1 MMKAGRRSK
10 EMNVKTIKIF
20 CGMLAMLAFTAC
32 SSDNDESA
40 DAPRFYNV
48 TLTASMGDAETRAL
62 SEGTGNVITATFA
75 AGDKVKV
82 LKSDGTEVG
91 ELTANTAGASTTLD
105 GNISGTFS
113 ENEELTFRY
122 RSATANYDNQVG
134 TLDGIAIGQDYA
146 EGTLTVT
153 ATSPSLEFNSN
164 SVTLKAKQSI
174 TKFSFKNGSTPVN
187 VKTFGIAAVGLVQS
201 IAKDGI
207 ETVGAVTGTLSTA
220 ASDVY
225 IALRNNTDA
234 KQTYAFTIKDNAGNW
249 YKGTK
254 KAKLIDGKNYTADV
268 TLTKWIDKEAT
279 LTNQSADGAIGIVNG
294 LPAIA
299 VTISGTK
306 KAVALMNVGALCPEA
321 YGTYYIFSQK
331 ASGLSDGWYVPT
343 KDELYVKE
351 NDVVTGGLTK
361 ISNAWTTQNGVNG
374 RLFTISEGKTF
385 FLPAA
390 GFIDNDNDEGQETAY
405 TGKVLVSTFGYYWS
419 QTEAIPSSMAY
430 SLQFSSANI
439 NVFSEYEVNA
449 LPVRPFHALN

>member
-1 MMKAGRRSK
+1 
-10 EMNVKTIKIF
+10 MNVKTIKIL

-48 TLTASMGDAETRAL
+48 TLTASMGDAGTRAL
-62 SEGTGNVITATFA
+62 SADGNVITATFA
-75 AGDKVKV
+75 ENDVVVVVKAN
-82 LKSDGTEVG
+82 GTSVG
-91 ELTANTAGASTTLD
+91 TLRAESGGTSTTTLS
-105 GNISGTFS
+105 GTISGTFT
-113 ENEELTFRY
+113 ENEVLTLRY
-122 RSATANYDNQVG
+122 RSATANYDGQLG
-134 TLDGIAIGQDYA
+134 TLAGIAANQDYA
-146 EGTLTVT
+146 EGTLTVST
-153 ATSPSLEFNSN
+153 TSPSLTFESY
-164 SVTLKAKQSI
+164 SVTLSAKQSI
-174 TKFSFKNGSTPVN
+174 TKFTFKDASTDAAVS
-187 VKTFGIAAVGLVQS
+187 VKTFGIAAVGLVQN
-201 IAKDGI
+201 IAANGTPTI
-207 ETVGAVTGTLSTA
+207 GAVTGTLGTA

-225 IALRNNTDA
+225 IALRNNSDI
-234 KQTYAFTIKDNAGNW
+234 KQTYAFTVKDNAGNW
-249 YKGTK
+249 YIFTK
-254 KAKLIDGKNYTADV
+254 QAKLTNGNNYALSIALTPLP
-268 TLTKWIDKEAT
+268 TLTSS
-279 LTNQSADGAIGIVNG
+279 SAVGTIGVVDG
-294 LPAIA
+294 LPAI
-299 VTISGTK
+299 VVEINSTK
-306 KAVALMNVGALCPEA
+306 VAVALMNTGALCPEA

-351 NDVVTGGLTK
+351 NDVVTGGLAK

-419 QTEAIPSSMAY
+419 QTEATPSSMAY

>member
-32 SSDNDESA
+32 SSDNDERA

-62 SEGTGNVITATFA
+62 SVDGNVITATFA

-82 LKSDGTEVG
+82 VKSDGTEVG

-113 ENEELTFRY
+113 ENEVLTFRY
-122 RSATANYDNQVG
+122 RSATANYDGQVG
-134 TLDGIAIGQDYA
+134 TLAGIADNQDYA
-146 EGTLTVT
+146 EGTLKVIDPNTNPLT
-153 ATSPSLEFNSN
+153 FESN
-164 SVTLKAKQSI
+164 SVTLTAKQSI
-174 TKFSFKNGSTPVN
+174 TKFTFKNGSTPVN

-225 IALRNNTDA
+225 IALRNKTDA
-234 KQTYAFTIKDNAGNW
+234 KQTYAFTIQDAAGNW
-249 YKGTK
+249 YIFTK
-254 KAKLIDGKNYTADV
+254 QAKLTNGNNYALSIALTPLP
-268 TLTKWIDKEAT
+268 TLTSS
-279 LTNQSADGAIGIVNG
+279 SAVGTIGVVDG
-294 LPAIA
+294 LPAI
-299 VTISGTK
+299 VVEINSTK
-306 KAVALMNVGALCPEA
+306 VAVALMNTGALCPEA

-351 NDVVTGGLTK
+351 NDVVTGGLAK

-419 QTEAIPSSMAY
+419 QTEATPSSMAY

>member
-1 MMKAGRRSK
+1 
-10 EMNVKTIKIF
+10 MNVKTIKIL
-20 CGMLAMLAFTAC
+20 CGMLLMLAFTAC

-48 TLTASMGDAETRAL
+48 TLTASMGDAGTRAL
-62 SEGTGNVITATFA
+62 SADGNVITATFA

-122 RSATANYDNQVG
+122 RSATANYDGQVG
-134 TLDGIAIGQDYA
+134 TLAGIADNQDYA
-146 EGTLTVT
+146 EGTLKVIDPNTNPLT
-153 ATSPSLEFNSN
+153 FESN
-164 SVTLKAKQSI
+164 SVTLTAKQSI
-174 TKFSFKNGSTPVN
+174 TKFTFTDGTNAIN
-187 VKTFGIAAVGLVQS
+187 VKDFRIIAAGLVQS
-201 IAKDGI
+201 IATNGA
-207 ETVGAVTGTLSTA
+207 ETLGTVTGTLTA
-220 ASDVY
+220 ASSDAYV
-225 IALRNNTDA
+225 ALRNNSGD
-234 KQTYAFTIKDNAGNW
+234 KKTYTFIVKDNAGNW
-249 YKGTK
+249 HVGTK
-254 KAKLIDGKNYTADV
+254 NAKLTNGKNYTATV
-268 TLTKWIDKEAT
+268 ALNSTLTSS
-279 LTNQSADGAIGIVNG
+279 SAVGTIGVVGG
-294 LPAIA
+294 LPAI
-299 VTISGTK
+299 VISNTT
-306 KAVALMNVGALCPEA
+306 AVALMNAGAIWPED
-321 YGTYYIFSQK
+321 YGEYYTFENR
-331 ASGLSDGWYVPT
+331 ASGLTNSWYVPT
-343 KDELYVKE
+343 QAELTSLKNTY
-351 NDVVTGGLTK
+351 
-361 ISNAWTTQNGVNG
+361 SNAWTTQNGVNG

-419 QTEAIPSSMAY
+419 QTEATPSSMAY